1 MKPPT
6 LAELVHDVNA
16 TDAELLTMRRGAV
29 GGRRWHRLAARRAD
43 LSAQIRGVS
52 GRRTPEG
59 NLNALILGIK
69 PGGVSSRSGN

>member
-6 LAELVHDVNA
+6 LSDLNHTLHQ

-29 GGRRWHRLAARRAD
+29 GGRRWHRLAARRTD

-59 NLNALILGIK
+59 NLNALILGFK
-69 PGGVSSRSGN
+69 PGGASSRSGN